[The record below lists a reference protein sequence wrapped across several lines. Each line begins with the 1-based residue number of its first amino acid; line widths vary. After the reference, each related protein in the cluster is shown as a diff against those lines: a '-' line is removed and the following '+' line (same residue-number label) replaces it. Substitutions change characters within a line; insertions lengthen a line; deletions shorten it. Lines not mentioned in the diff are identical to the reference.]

1 MKFHEVPLTA
11 LPPKGHWSMGGDKIV
26 DCRHRDPPQR
36 GAVPMAGRDTS
47 LVSELAQLQHL
58 NQVQHQFHA

>member
-1 MKFHEVPLTA
+1 
-11 LPPKGHWSMGGDKIV
+11 MGGDKIV